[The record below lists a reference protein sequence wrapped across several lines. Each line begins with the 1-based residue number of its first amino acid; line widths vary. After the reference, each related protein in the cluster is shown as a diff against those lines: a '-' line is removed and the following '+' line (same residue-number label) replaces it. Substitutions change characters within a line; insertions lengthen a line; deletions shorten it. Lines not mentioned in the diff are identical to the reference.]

1 MSKNKITLGYVLSK
15 YRLKSNLDRARL
27 SYKISTDIDY
37 IIALEKGNYKVFK
50 SFNQALPIIKKLS
63 YILGLK
69 YQSLVDLYHNEYYA
83 YIDTHKHNDKHKNR
97 LVIHHHIFKL
107 SGGLMLGGII
117 LGYLILQFYQ
127 ITYSPNIKLNDDAHY
142 QFYNQEEYKLTG
154 HLVRASQL
162 TLNGQKVTI
171 NEDGKFEVLL
181 NLRDGENRI
190 ELAVHKDS
198 QLLKTL
204 QKTIYKQ

>member
-1 MSKNKITLGYVLSK
+1 M
-15 YRLKSNLDRARL
+15 
-27 SYKISTDIDY
+27 
-37 IIALEKGNYKVFK
+37 
-50 SFNQALPIIKKLS
+50 
-63 YILGLK
+63 
-69 YQSLVDLYHNEYYA
+69 
-83 YIDTHKHNDKHKNR
+83 
-97 LVIHHHIFKL
+97 
-107 SGGLMLGGII
+107 
-117 LGYLILQFYQ
+117 
-127 ITYSPNIKLNDDAHY
+127 
-142 QFYNQEEYKLTG
+142 
-154 HLVRASQL
+154 VRASQL